1 MAASLGFRTAPNRST
16 LWEVFRVIDMAWFEK
31 ALLLAIVLL
40 MALLEGDLWPCVW
53 FDWLSFWTG
62 HHLIAMPFLLAA
74 WAALG
79 SRPLATRLPQA
90 LAVASIV
97 ALVQAWGANRYRLA
111 EPVSA
116 LGAVLVFVLFLI
128 LPMLLLAIVR
138 RRRGWRIGLP
148 GDRPLPVA
156 ERWQFSLRQLLAWLA
171 GTATVLSLAA
181 WISPGAPLLD
191 SRVDAVSL
199 LIFVVLAWL
208 VSLPMVPAL
217 PAMLREGGRGRL
229 FAWSLATTAALWTLI
244 FGLFCGMYYLDERP
258 ATAAERAD
266 VVQMAAVQ
274 TGSLALGLLATCFG
288 VLAVFRLSG
297 YRLTRSGDDRMA
309 ETPAAGQLSPPAVGR
324 GRRFLALA
332 AMFAL
337 AIAALYWPARAI
349 DRQRSRDYRDRQ
361 LTAQWKALGVQ
372 AVVQEGLVYSLE
384 FRADE
389 ALSDAIIERIEGIA
403 GNDRLNYFRLS
414 NRPITDEQLRR
425 LGSLKSIRALSLD
438 GTQVTDAGLVHLP
451 ATGNLQEVNL
461 AGTAVTDAGLETLAR
476 IESLTTIGLDGTSIT
491 DAGLARLT
499 SMPNLKVVYLSKTN
513 VTPKAAAAFE
523 ASMPGR
529 YAVAQGLDSIFRGAN
544 LVRQAARTSE

>member
-1 MAASLGFRTAPNRST
+1 MAS
-16 LWEVFRVIDMAWFEK
+16 
-31 ALLLAIVLL
+31 
-40 MALLEGDLWPCVW
+40 LEGDPWPCTW
-53 FDWLSFWTG
+53 FDWHSFWTG
-62 HHLIAMPFLLAA
+62 HHLFAMPFLLAA

-90 LAVASIV
+90 LAVASIL
-97 ALVQAWGANRYRLA
+97 ALVQAWGANRYPLA

-116 LGAVLVFVLFLI
+116 LGTVLVFVLFLI
-128 LPMLLLAIVR
+128 LPMSLLAIVR

-148 GDRPLPVA
+148 GDMPLPAA

-171 GTATVLSLAA
+171 GTAMVLSLAA
-181 WISPGAPLLD
+181 WLSPGAPLLD

-199 LIFVVLAWL
+199 LIFLVFAWL

-217 PAMLREGGRGRL
+217 PAMLRERGRKRL
-229 FAWSLATTAALWTLI
+229 FAWSLATTAALWTLL
-244 FGLFCGMYYLDERP
+244 FGVFLGMYYWNERP

-266 VVQMAAVQ
+266 VVQIAAVQ

-288 VLAVFRLSG
+288 VLAVFRLCG
-297 YRLTRSGDDRMA
+297 YRLTRSGDERMA
-309 ETPAAGQLSPPAVGR
+309 AIPAAGQLLPSAVCR
-324 GRRFLALA
+324 GWQSLALA
-332 AMFAL
+332 AMLGL

-361 LTAQWKALGVQ
+361 LTVEWKALGIQ

-384 FRADE
+384 FPADE
-389 ALSDAIIERIEGIA
+389 ALSDAILERIEGIA
-403 GNDRLNYFRLS
+403 GNDRLNYFWLS

-513 VTPKAAAAFE
+513 VTPKAMAAFE

-529 YAVAQGLDSIFRGAN
+529 YAVVQGQAFVLASIHDV
-544 LVRQAARTSE
+544 LVRLCASTRAVETWLRRRLSILGGGRLGPR

>member
-1 MAASLGFRTAPNRST
+1 MPASLGFRKAPDRST
-16 LWEVFRVIDMAWFEK
+16 LSEVGRVIGMAWFDK

-40 MALLEGDLWPCVW
+40 MASLEGDPWPCTW
-53 FDWLSFWTG
+53 FDWRSFWTG
-62 HHLIAMPFLLAA
+62 HHLFAMPFLLAA

-90 LAVASIV
+90 LAVASIL
-97 ALVQAWGANRYRLA
+97 ALVEAWGANRYPLA

-116 LGAVLVFVLFLI
+116 LGAVLVFVPFLI
-128 LPMLLLAIVR
+128 LPMSLLAIVR

-148 GDRPLPVA
+148 GDRPLPAA

-199 LIFVVLAWL
+199 LISLVFAWL

-217 PAMLREGGRGRL
+217 PAMLRERGRGRL
-229 FAWSLATTAALWTLI
+229 FAWSLATTAALWTLLFGI
-244 FGLFCGMYYLDERP
+244 FFGMYYWMERP
-258 ATAAERAD
+258 TSAEIAD
-266 VVQMAAVQ
+266 VVRMVAVQ

-288 VLAVFRLSG
+288 VLTVFRLCG
-297 YRLTRSGDDRMA
+297 YRLIRSGDERIK
-309 ETPAAGQLSPPAVGR
+309 EIPAAGQLSPPAVGR
-324 GRRFLALA
+324 GRRSLALA
-332 AMFAL
+332 AMLGL

-384 FRADE
+384 FPADE
-389 ALSDAIIERIEGIA
+389 ALSDAMLERIEGIA

-414 NRPITDEQLRR
+414 KRPITDEQLRR

-438 GTQVTDAGLVHLP
+438 GTQVTDAGLLHLP

-513 VTPKAAAAFE
+513 VTPEAIEAFE
-523 ASMPGR
+523 KAQPNR
-529 YAVAQGLDSIFRGAN
+529 YAVTHSVVKRP
-544 LVRQAARTSE
+544 SE